1 MTETEFHID
10 ISQEKICD
18 LDVSDNNLFIAY
30 TDNKEIITSDKKIAL
45 EIGLK
50 YPIVRLIDEE
60 KFLLLDSRTDSNKQ
74 NAFIYDF
81 NGQLLKTF
89 LAGDGIQDV
98 LIQNN
103 KIVITYFD
111 EGVFG
116 KDGPNNNGLTVFNF
130 DGKQEFGFN
139 ESIQDL
145 HIYDCYCICKQDK
158 NKVLFYAYDFFNVVQ
173 LNLDNF
179 EWQEFKTPND
189 FEGASAMTNIDD
201 KIIFHSSYH
210 DKKSFFLWDRQS
222 GEVTKVG
229 EYGSDLKGLQGG
241 KFLTFGE
248 KAFVIIDVLN

>member
-10 ISQEKICD
+10 VFQEKICD
-18 LDVSDNNLFIAY
+18 LDLSDDNFFIAY
-30 TDNKEIITSDKKIAL
+30 TDNKEIITSDKKISI
-45 EIGLK
+45 EIEIK
-50 YPIVRLIDEE
+50 YPIVRLIDKE
-60 KFLLLDSRTDSNKQ
+60 KFLLIDSRTDSNKQ

-81 NGQLLKTF
+81 NGRLLKTF

-116 KDGPNNNGLTVFNF
+116 EGGPNNNGLTVFNF

-139 ESIQDL
+139 ESIQGL

-210 DKKSFFLWDRQS
+210 DKKSFFVWDRQND
-222 GEVTKVG
+222 EVTKAG
-229 EYGSDLKGLQGG
+229 EYGSNLKGLQAG

-248 KAFVIIDVLN
+248 KGFVIIDVLN